1 MVIELRNL
9 LVQSQKDADERMTK
23 FEDGMTKL
31 ESVMK
36 QSHKDADERMTKFED
51 RMATT
56 ISESVSE
63 SVVKALAES
72 KNDKDGIQ
80 LILIFHDLSFT
91 NVNTNTNTNININTK
106 F

>member
-23 FEDGMTKL
+23 L

-36 QSHKDADERMTKFED
+36 QSQKDADERMTKFEG

-56 ISESVSE
+56 ITKSVSE

-91 NVNTNTNTNININTK
+91 NVNTNTNIIINTK

>member
-1 MVIELRNL
+1 MTKLESVMK
-9 LVQSQKDADERMTK
+9 QSQKDADERMTK
-23 FEDGMTKL
+23 FEG
-31 ESVMK
+31 
-36 QSHKDADERMTKFED
+36 

-56 ISESVSE
+56 ITKSVSE

-91 NVNTNTNTNININTK
+91 NVNTNTNIIINTK